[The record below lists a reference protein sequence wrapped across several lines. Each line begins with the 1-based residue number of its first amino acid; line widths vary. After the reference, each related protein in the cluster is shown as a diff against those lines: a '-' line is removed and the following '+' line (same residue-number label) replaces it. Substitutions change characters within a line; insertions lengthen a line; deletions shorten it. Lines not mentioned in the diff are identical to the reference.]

1 MILIARMA
9 IDKNMDYEK
18 LKYCDSMYG
27 CEELTDEVYEYVI
40 EARANGYK
48 WFYNEYKEYLK

>member
-9 IDKNMDYEK
+9 IDKNMDYET

-27 CEELTDEVYEYVI
+27 CEDLTDEVYEYVI
-40 EARANGYK
+40 EARDNGYI
-48 WFYNEYKEYLK
+48 WFRKEYEEFLK